1 MHQQLREIY
10 QEIFSNDIGNKFN
23 NEVATQT
30 GTNELEDSIELG
42 TLDVSALNDCQY
54 LFS

>member
-10 QEIFSNDIGNKFN
+10 TEHFSDDLINKFKD
-23 NEVATQT
+23 EVEAQRDCK
-30 GTNELEDSIELG
+30 LEDSPELG

-54 LFS
+54 IFS